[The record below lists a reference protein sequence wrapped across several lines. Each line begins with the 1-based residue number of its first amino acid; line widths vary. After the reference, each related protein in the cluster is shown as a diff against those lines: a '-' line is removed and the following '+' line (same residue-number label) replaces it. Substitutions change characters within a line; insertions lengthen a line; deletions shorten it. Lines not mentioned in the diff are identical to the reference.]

1 MWKGEGIEYTFS
13 WTSYHQNSTEIV
25 GVVHIANWDK
35 WKEVIW
41 IKFFAGKVIDV
52 VKELLFQMNDW
63 GSIGSAL
70 GSVITFPPS
79 VMVFKEQEGENIL
92 HERILKLCLQGR
104 EGGN

>member
-1 MWKGEGIEYTFS
+1 MNILFLGHHIIKTVQKLWGG
-13 WTSYHQNSTEIV
+13 
-25 GVVHIANWDK
+25 GVHIANWDE

-70 GSVITFPPS
+70 GSMIIFLPS
-79 VMVFKEQEGENIL
+79 VMVFKEQEGENTL
-92 HERILKLCLQGR
+92 HERILELCLQGR
-104 EGGN
+104 EGWS